1 MAITAETVSLS
12 PDTIEQVRGE
22 LRARGLDGW
31 LLFNFRGGNDVA
43 SKMLGIPALT
53 RRYFVYLPAKGEP
66 TAITHRIEQQ
76 PWSTWRGRKLEYSS
90 WRELDAALA
99 DVLRGQ
105 PKVAMEYAEG
115 DGVPYVDKTPA
126 GVLEMV
132 RGTGT
137 TVVSSGDLVSTFYS
151 RWTPE
156 GEASHR
162 RAAVHVYEAAH
173 EAFRRITEAVKAG
186 ERVTEWDVRG
196 WIQADFE
203 RRGLKAGADSD
214 VAVNANA
221 ANPHYAASAESHA
234 VMKPGDLVLIDL
246 WGKENDDAVYA
257 DQTWMG
263 YLGDEVPDRLAQIFL
278 LLAEARDAAVEHVMS
293 RSAAGEA
300 VRGFEVDDVARGV
313 IERGGY
319 GQYFIHRTGHSIDR
333 ELHGS
338 GPNIDNLET
347 KDTRTLIR
355 GVGFSVEPGIYIP
368 GDVGFRTE
376 LDMYMGADG
385 PEVTTPR
392 PQRAIYPLFRENP
405 FA

>member
-1 MAITAETVSLS
+1 MAVTSETVSIS
-12 PDTIEQVRGE
+12 AATIDQVRGE

-53 RRYFVYLPAKGEP
+53 RRYFVYLPVKGDP
-66 TAITHRIEQQ
+66 VAVTHRIEQQ
-76 PWSTWRGRKLEYSS
+76 PWSTWTGGNVQYSS

-99 DVLRGQ
+99 RVLRGS

-126 GVLEMV
+126 GVLELV
-132 RGTGT
+132 RNTGA
-137 TVVSSGDLVSTFYS
+137 TVASSGDLVSTFYS
-151 RWTPE
+151 RWTAE

-162 RAAVHVYEAAH
+162 RAAQAVYEVAH
-173 EAFRRITEAVKAG
+173 SAFRRIVQVVREG
-186 ERVTEWDVRG
+186 GRVTEWDARS
-196 WIQADFE
+196 WIADDFA
-203 RRGLKAGADSD
+203 RRGLRVGADSD

-234 VMKPGDLVLIDL
+234 EIREGDLVLIDL
-246 WGKENDDAVYA
+246 WGKESDDAVYA

-263 YLGDEVPDRLAQIFL
+263 FMGEEVPERLAEIFGV
-278 LLAEARDAAVEHVMS
+278 LAGARDAAVRHVID

-319 GQYFIHRTGHSIDR
+319 GEYFIHRTGHSIDR

-355 GVGFSVEPGIYIP
+355 GVGFSIEPGIYIP
-368 GDVGFRTE
+368 GEHGFRTE
-376 LDMYMGADG
+376 LDMYMGANG
-385 PEVTTPR
+385 PEVTTPN
-392 PQRAIYPLFRENP
+392 PQRAIYPLFRENS